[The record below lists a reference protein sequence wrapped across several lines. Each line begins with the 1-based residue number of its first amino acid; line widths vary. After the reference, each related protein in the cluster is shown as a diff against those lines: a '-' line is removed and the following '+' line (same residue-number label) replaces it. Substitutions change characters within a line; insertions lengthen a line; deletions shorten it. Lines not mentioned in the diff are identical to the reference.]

1 MNPMNLLQ
9 LKNAW
14 ACFRSNHPKFPKF
27 LSAIC
32 QKSIQEGTVIEI
44 RVVTPDGR
52 ETASNLRLKEE
63 DVALFREL
71 KQLLG

>member
-9 LKNAW
+9 FKNAW
-14 ACFRSNHPKFPKF
+14 DTFRSNHPKFPRF

-44 RVVTPDGR
+44 RVTTPDGQ
-52 ETASNLRLKEE
+52 ETASNIRLKAD
-63 DVALFREL
+63 DVTLFQQLREL
-71 KQLLG
+71 I